1 MEEMFRV
8 PEELTPEEAGKQVT
22 QILSALT
29 HVMDAAI
36 RGAANKARAQALDE
50 AVCYVGLHL
59 GSGRIDYVPDRRKG
73 ERRKVDPVVLTEN
86 FPGVKL
92 FTRRDGYVRID
103 RRTGTNRRSRG

>member
-50 AVCYVGLHL
+50 AVAVTM
-59 GSGRIDYVPDRRKG
+59 SAPFPNADKVANRIHTLERKT
-73 ERRKVDPVVLTEN
+73 V
-86 FPGVKL
+86 
-92 FTRRDGYVRID
+92 Y
-103 RRTGTNRRSRG
+103 